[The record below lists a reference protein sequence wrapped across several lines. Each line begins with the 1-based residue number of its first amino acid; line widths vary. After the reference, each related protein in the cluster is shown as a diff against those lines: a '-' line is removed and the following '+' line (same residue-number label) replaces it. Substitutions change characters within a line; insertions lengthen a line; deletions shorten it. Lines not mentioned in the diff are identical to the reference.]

1 MLKNYLKVAL
11 RNIKN
16 HKIYSFVNIFGLSVG
31 MACCILI
38 FFYINQELSYDKY
51 HQDAGQIYRVAMKI
65 SRDSAELETA
75 RVSAPLVPAIRENFP
90 EVESATRFQT
100 MDWRR
105 NLVEYEE
112 KKFYETSVMVADNN
126 IFDVLTIPFLRGEP
140 KNALTR
146 PGTVVVSLDMAY
158 KYFGQMNPIGEMID
172 IWGRPFEITGVVS
185 TAPENTHVKYG
196 FILSLNGFE
205 RTWNLDNW
213 GWTGFYAYLKLR
225 RGVNPQVFERKIQN
239 IANLYIPEKLNE
251 WGQAFDYYLQPLAKI
266 HLHSNLSTEV
276 EAPGNLAYLFIFSA
290 IGFLILLLSIINY
303 VNLTTARS
311 SHRSKEV
318 GIRKVV
324 GAQQSQLARQFIGES
339 FLTVFFSMAG
349 SVLLVLLALP
359 LFNNLTGK
367 SFTPQYM
374 LQPGLFLV
382 LLILTLFV
390 GMSGGSYP
398 AILLSIFKPAGILKG
413 TLQVHSGGNKLRKI
427 LVLGQFTVTIFLVI
441 GSLLVFRQI
450 QYMKNM
456 YLGFEKEQKI
466 IVPVQ
471 FNNNYESV
479 KDEFLKYPSISD
491 ATACWSVP
499 GRTTNTIE
507 ARLIGEAVDM
517 AQSMNFLY
525 VDPDFIPSYKIEM
538 AAGRAF
544 QKESPS
550 DVEDTF
556 ILNETAAKAF
566 GFVSPD
572 EALGK
577 RMYEGGSGNV
587 GTIIG
592 VTQDFHFEGLQSKVE
607 PLVLQFRPN
616 YFVNLSLT
624 VHTESIQ
631 DTLVFIENKWN
642 ELGLGNLY
650 NYFFLDEDFNRQ
662 YGSEEKVG
670 RLAFVFTVLA
680 VFISC
685 LGLVGLSSF
694 TAEQRTKEIGIRK
707 ILGATT
713 PNILLLLIKEFT
725 IWVIAAN
732 VLAWP
737 AIYFVMNGWLNDFA
751 YRAKMSLGIFV
762 ISGTV
767 MLLLS
772 LLTVGAQ
779 SIKTALSNP
788 VDSLRYE

>member
-1 MLKNYLKVAL
+1 
-11 RNIKN
+11 
-16 HKIYSFVNIFGLSVG
+16 
-31 MACCILI
+31 
-38 FFYINQELSYDKY
+38 
-51 HQDAGQIYRVAMKI
+51 
-65 SRDSAELETA
+65 
-75 RVSAPLVPAIRENFP
+75 
-90 EVESATRFQT
+90 

-105 NLVEYEE
+105 NLVARGDLR
-112 KKFYETSVMVADNN
+112 FYESRVMVADDSIFN
-126 IFDVLTIPFLRGEP
+126 ILSIPFLRGDPE
-140 KNALTR
+140 NALTR
-146 PGTVVVSLDMAY
+146 PGTVVVSLDMAE
-158 KYFGQMNPIGEMID
+158 KYFGQMNPMGEMID
-172 IWGRPFEITGVVS
+172 IWDRPFEITGVVS

-213 GWTGFYAYLKLR
+213 GWTGFYTYLKLR
-225 RGVNPQVFERKIQN
+225 KGVNPYVFERKIQN

-251 WGQAFDYYLQPLAKI
+251 WGQTFDYYLQPLTKI
-266 HLHSNLSTEV
+266 HLHSNLTAEV
-276 EAPGNLAYLFIFSA
+276 EAPGNLGYLFIFFA

-324 GAQQSQLARQFIGES
+324 GAQQGQLARQFIGES

-349 SVLLVLLALP
+349 SVLLVFMALP

-367 SFTPQYM
+367 SFTPQYI
-374 LQPGLFLV
+374 LQPDLFLA
-382 LLILTLFV
+382 LLSLTLFV
-390 GMSGGSYP
+390 GLSGGSYP
-398 AILLSIFKPAGILKG
+398 AFLLSIFKLVGILKSP
-413 TLQVHSGGNKLRKI
+413 LCVHAGGNKLRKI
-427 LVLGQFTVTIFLVI
+427 LVLGQFTITIFLVI

-450 QYMKNM
+450 QYMKNK
-456 YLGFEKEQKI
+456 YLGFEKEQKLI
-466 IVPVQ
+466 IPVQ

-479 KDEFLKYPSISD
+479 KDEFLKYPSISE
-491 ATACWSVP
+491 AAACWSVP
-499 GRTTNTIE
+499 GRTTNIIE
-507 ARLIGEAVDM
+507 ARLVGEAADLV
-517 AQSMNFLY
+517 QSMNFIY
-525 VDPDFIPSYKIEM
+525 VDPDFIPAYKIKM

-556 ILNETAAKAF
+556 VLNETAAKAF
-566 GFVSPD
+566 GFEFPD
-572 EALGK
+572 DALGK
-577 RMYEGGSGNV
+577 QMYEGGSGNV

-607 PLVLQFRPN
+607 PLVLQFRPD

-624 VHTESIQ
+624 VHTESLQ

-642 ELGLGNLY
+642 ELGLGHLY
-650 NYFFLDEDFNRQ
+650 SYFFLDEDFNRQ

-713 PNILLLLIKEFT
+713 PNILLLLLKEFT
-725 IWVIAAN
+725 IWVIVAN

-737 AIYFVMNGWLNDFA
+737 LTYLVMNRWLNNFA
-751 YRAKMSLGIFV
+751 YRAGINLGIFI
-762 ISGTV
+762 ISGV
-767 MLLLS
+767 SMLLLS
-772 LLTVGAQ
+772 LLTVSVQ

-788 VDSLRYE
+788 VNSLRYE